1 MKRILLAAGP
11 VAYKI
16 GVVAAAVH
24 LVISWWVIIHVL
36 TSDRDAQWQLIW
48 IFLLPFDFPFSLL
61 VLFAGYI
68 FPGWYFTGAP
78 SPWDDF
84 HSFVLPLVVH
94 GVVGP
99 LWYFFVPVFVD
110 GVMTTRSLRHSRDRT

>member
-1 MKRILLAAGP
+1 MKRIFLAAGP

-16 GVVAAAVH
+16 GVVAGGIH
-24 LVISWWVIIHVL
+24 LVISWWTIIYIL

-48 IFLLPFDFPFSLL
+48 IFFLPFDFPFSLL
-61 VLFAGYI
+61 VLFAGYV
-68 FPGWYFTGAP
+68 FPGVYFSGLS

-99 LWYFFVPVFVD
+99 LWYFFVPVFID
-110 GVMTTRSLRHSRDRT
+110 GIMTTRSLRRA